1 MRKTVLARRAMAP
14 AAVLIV
20 VSALSGPAFADESV
34 EGPNPSDWAV
44 GVPADGDSS
53 AEGEAESTVATVDTS
68 PTFHPVPAMSAG
80 QLAEENKLNALPE
93 VSDAAVDSEGVE
105 GEIGPMACDN
115 PVKTWYTITSK
126 KAVHVPSW
134 WNGTSFKDG
143 PGGKMIVKV
152 EKSGKISAEI
162 GTSGEAEFDAV
173 IAKAKATV
181 SVKITAEV
189 GITTGHTYEHLIPAN
204 RYGHLQYGSWG
215 YKIGWTKY
223 KTSAD
228 RCGKVKIKSGSG
240 KTPTKETGWRWWHT
254 AT

>member
-1 MRKTVLARRAMAP
+1 MRKTALTRRAMTS
-14 AAVLIV
+14 AAAFIV

-34 EGPNPSDWAV
+34 EGPSPSDWAV
-44 GVPADGDSS
+44 GGPAIGDLSEES
-53 AEGEAESTVATVDTS
+53 EADSTVASVDIST
-68 PTFHPVPAMSAG
+68 TFHPVPAMSAS

-93 VSDAAVDSEGVE
+93 VSDSAVNSEGAE
-105 GEIGPMACDN
+105 DEIGPMACDN
-115 PVKTWYTITSK
+115 PMKTWYAITSK

-143 PGGKMIVKV
+143 PGGKMLVKV
-152 EKSGKISAEI
+152 EKAGKISAEI

-173 IAKAKATV
+173 IAKAKVTV
-181 SVKITAEV
+181 SAKIAAEV
-189 GITTGHTYEHLIPAN
+189 GITTGHTYEHVIPAK

-215 YKIGWTKY
+215 YKISWTKY